1 MGCVTIESKKF
12 SSPREEALELAIQT
26 RKDILEGKRDV
37 VPTLRSCLVI
47 ARNLNKKDV
56 EKWMMSE
63 LSGYSEDIPWY
74 RIVSCRAR
82 AHIHKENKE
91 PGS

>member
-1 MGCVTIESKKF
+1 
-12 SSPREEALELAIQT
+12 
-26 RKDILEGKRDV
+26 
-37 VPTLRSCLVI
+37 
-47 ARNLNKKDV
+47 LNKKDE

>member
-1 MGCVTIESKKF
+1 
-12 SSPREEALELAIQT
+12 
-26 RKDILEGKRDV
+26 
-37 VPTLRSCLVI
+37 
-47 ARNLNKKDV
+47 LNKKDV

-82 AHIHKENKE
+82 AHIFIKKIKSPDHEIEK
-91 PGS
+91 SIYQ